1 MPFRCILLAATAA
14 ILVANA
20 AYAAPVVDDPNFNQ
34 TTTSGPYYYGM
45 VAWGATNLPPSPSYA
60 GNMSFAGNVGFDV
73 NNQWNNGT
81 PGNGQAKVGFIANNG
96 FISQAISGFTVGDSY
111 VINVLAN
118 GRFGV
123 GAASLQISTS
133 APAGTV
139 YSSAMLPVDGVSN
152 STEPFL
158 NITTSSF
165 VASASTLTVTL
176 TNTGAPDSTVLL
188 SGFALRDVSFAD
200 AVVEDATIVPE
211 PVSMALLGTG
221 LLGLAMVRRRG

>member
-1 MPFRCILLAATAA
+1 MPFRRMLLATTAA
-14 ILVANA
+14 ILVAGA
-20 AYAAPVVDDPNFNQ
+20 ASAAPIVNDPNFNQ
-34 TTTSGPYYYGM
+34 TATTGPFFYRM
-45 VAWGATNLPPSPSYA
+45 VAWGAANVPSSPSYA

-118 GRFGV
+118 GRSGV
-123 GAASLQISTS
+123 GVASLQISTS

-139 YSSAMLPVDGVSN
+139 YSAAIPPADGVGNTIS
-152 STEPFL
+152 PFR
-158 NITTSSF
+158 NVTTSSF
-165 VASASTLTVTL
+165 VASASTLTITL
-176 TNTGAPDSTVLL
+176 TNTGASDSSVLL
-188 SGFALRDVSFAD
+188 SGFALRDI
-200 AVVEDATIVPE
+200 TGVPE

-221 LLGLAMVRRRG
+221 LLGLALMRRRG